1 MRVPKKRK
9 SYDVKNIIIWIFMII
24 SVCKAR
30 VDFVCSFEIIM
41 LTPM

>member
-9 SYDVKNIIIWIFMII
+9 NYDVKNIIIWIFMII

-30 VDFVCSFEIIM
+30 VHFVCSFKIIT
-41 LTPM
+41 LIPM